1 MAPVRVRS
9 YLTSPAATTRRG
21 RRRSQ
26 GWSGC
31 APTAHHERAT
41 GVLKGSPSRR
51 GCGRKTCRTVL
62 VRSSP
67 RRHGSFP
74 NRPPRATRAT
84 APGPARTGDGG
95 RADARA
101 EDFGG
106 GYGPSDEGR
115 VSTETRHEGCPSS
128 RAPYIPPGARP
139 EDPSGAQ
146 RPLAHP
152 GASGGSEVPERRE
165 GTRGRSPANVAPGSA
180 WPEGASAL
188 QAVRMPG
195 VVHGCGQRDQLVP
208 VDERRDEGC
217 QCGCGA

>member
-1 MAPVRVRS
+1 MGHSQRRYVGVTLCCEPAVRAAAPLRDPSRGKAVAPVRVRS

-115 VSTETRHEGCPSS
+115 VSTETRHEGAPPAELPTSPLELGWRSGVKVLPDHRQPTSPLQHAPRPSA
-128 RAPYIPPGARP
+128 RPVAGPGAK
-139 EDPSGAQ
+139 
-146 RPLAHP
+146 
-152 GASGGSEVPERRE
+152 
-165 GTRGRSPANVAPGSA
+165 GRSG
-180 WPEGASAL
+180 
-188 QAVRMPG
+188 
-195 VVHGCGQRDQLVP
+195 HGPRAQPKTAGL
-208 VDERRDEGC
+208 
-217 QCGCGA
+217 